1 MKSCET
7 ICYEMNEDL
16 ICLGISGFNQLKS
29 LATIMAALNVQSCL
43 SVTTDYIAGSWAT
56 GKPNQ

>member
-43 SVTTDYIAGSWAT
+43 SVTTDYIAGS
-56 GKPNQ
+56 